1 MNLAS
6 RQNWIFD
13 LDGTL
18 THSIH
23 DFPAIRAEIGV
34 PEGLP
39 ILEYLDTL
47 PTEIADPIHAQLH
60 AIELDLA
67 SRATRPEGVLELL
80 VNLRERGARLGIVT
94 RNSRDIAY
102 QTLEACGLDGIFA
115 ANAVIGREQAEPKPE
130 PDGIHLLLRGWCAEP
145 NEAVMVGDFLFD
157 LQAGRAAGTAT
168 VYVDSSGEFPW
179 AGYADRSVEQLDWLL
194 ADLA

>member
-1 MNLAS
+1 M
-6 RQNWIFD
+6 
-13 LDGTL
+13 DGTL
-18 THSIH
+18 THPIH
-23 DFPAIRAEIGV
+23 NFEAIRAEIGV
-34 PEGLP
+34 PEGRP

-47 PTEIADPIHAQLH
+47 PTETADPLHTKLH

-67 SRATRPEGVLELL
+67 SQATRPDGALELL
-80 VNLRERGARLGIVT
+80 VNLRQRGAQLGIVT

-115 ANAVIGREQAEPKPE
+115 ANAVIGREQADPKPQ
-130 PDGIHLLLRGWCAEP
+130 PDGIHLLLRNWGAEP
-145 NEAVMVGDFLFD
+145 NEAVMVGDFLYD

-179 AGYADRSVEQLDWLL
+179 ASYADRIVEQLDWLL
-194 ADLA
+194 ADLV